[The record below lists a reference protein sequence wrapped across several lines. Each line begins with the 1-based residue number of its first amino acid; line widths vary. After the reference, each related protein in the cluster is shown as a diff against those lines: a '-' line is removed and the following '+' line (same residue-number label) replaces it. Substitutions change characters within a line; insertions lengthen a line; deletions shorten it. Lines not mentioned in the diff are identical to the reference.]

1 MSLGRYK
8 DLCIDA
14 LHPHALAAFWAGA
27 LGREVELLADG
38 DAVLRGPTPEH
49 TVWINAVPETKVVKH
64 RLHLD
69 VHTRSVADLIAAG
82 ATVIDDTTFPWAVM
96 ADPEGGEFCAFTRTE
111 ERDELLYELILDCA
125 EPERVAR
132 WWADLVDGTLSCD
145 DEHGWWALE
154 AIPGA
159 PFECVVFVPIPEE
172 KSVKN
177 RLHIDITTPDVTS
190 ILASGA
196 ALVRSPDDPSDW
208 SVLADPEGNEFC
220 AFTMQP
226 S

>member
-1 MSLGRYK
+1 MSLGSYK

-14 LHPHALAAFWAGA
+14 VHPHVLAAFWAGA

-69 VHTRSVADLIAAG
+69 VHTCSVADLIAAG

-111 ERDELLYELILDCA
+111 ERDELLYN
-125 EPERVAR
+125 
-132 WWADLVDGTLSCD
+132 LS
-145 DEHGWWALE
+145 
-154 AIPGA
+154 
-159 PFECVVFVPIPEE
+159 
-172 KSVKN
+172 
-177 RLHIDITTPDVTS
+177 
-190 ILASGA
+190 
-196 ALVRSPDDPSDW
+196 
-208 SVLADPEGNEFC
+208 
-220 AFTMQP
+220 
-226 S
+226 